1 MQIAVAYQK
10 RQISGMIVGEHM
22 WQGPRP
28 LRGWTLWPLW
38 WSLGWP
44 SLIFQVCC
52 FQESLHWFTELLKQT
67 SYQMFMKASAV
78 HSVIAL
84 CPFSHE
90 RTIILPN
97 LKDESYCEVSVV
109 YVIGF
114 YWWTQYLGT
123 SYSSCVFDEIQAWNT
138 FTGQVNKYNQR
149 RHIVRHAK
157 THHTCFSLGET
168 QT

>member
-1 MQIAVAYQK
+1 MTIIRYDCWWTHVTGTSPTPRMDSVTPLMIPRLA
-10 RQISGMIVGEHM
+10 ISYFSSRFFFGD
-22 WQGPRP
+22 
-28 LRGWTLWPLW
+28 
-38 WSLGWP
+38 
-44 SLIFQVCC
+44 
-52 FQESLHWFTELLKQT
+52 SLHWFTELLKQT

-97 LKDESYCEVSVV
+97 LKHESYCEVSVV
-109 YVIGF
+109 YVIRF